1 MHHQLAHHT
10 AAALQA
16 AEHAGNA
23 IMQVYAR
30 DFEVEYKSDQSPLT
44 EADRAAHACIVAA
57 LAATDLPVLSEESDL
72 AAYETRRHWPR
83 YWLVDPLDGTKE
95 FVRRN
100 GDFTVN
106 IALIESGEP
115 VLGVVSVP
123 AHGELYWGV
132 RGVGAFQ
139 SLEEKNGD
147 FPTVGTFLRDFSN
160 RWKKNEAFFQSLE
173 LFSADFPIVGK
184 QWRALDC
191 GGDRTGPV
199 RVVASR
205 SHGTP
210 DTEAF
215 IARLQDLGRGVEQ
228 VARGSALKMCLV
240 AAGEADVYPRLA
252 PTMEWDTA
260 AAQAVVLAA
269 GGRVVVYDEA
279 ARDAYLRDGPR
290 GLIEQGRT
298 LTYNR
303 EELRN
308 PWFVALR
315 PDWVG

>member
-10 AAALQA
+10 AIALHA
-16 AEHAGNA
+16 AERAGTA

-30 DFEVEYKSDQSPLT
+30 DFEVEFKSDQSPLT
-44 EADRAAHACIVAA
+44 EADRAAHTCIVAA
-57 LAATDLPVLSEESDL
+57 LAETNLPVLSEESDL
-72 AAYETRRHWPR
+72 IAHEIRRHWPR

-106 IALIESGEP
+106 IALIENGEP

-123 AHGELYWGV
+123 AHSDLYWGIP
-132 RGVGAFQ
+132 GIGAFQ

-147 FPTVGTFLRDFSN
+147 FPIVGTFSDFFSN
-160 RWKKNEAFFQSLE
+160 RWEKNPPFFQSLE
-173 LFSADFPIVGK
+173 LFSALFPIVGK
-184 QWRALDC
+184 RWRALDC
-191 GGDRTGPV
+191 RGDRSGPV

-215 IARLQDLGRGVEQ
+215 IARLEDLGRGVEQ

-260 AAQAVVLAA
+260 AAQAIVAAA
-269 GGRVVVYDEA
+269 GGRVVVYDDA
-279 ARDAYLRDGPR
+279 ARTAFLAAGPA
-290 GLIEQGRT
+290 GLMRAGQT
-298 LTYNR
+298 LAYNR
-303 EELRN
+303 AELRN

-315 PDWVG
+315 PDWLG